1 MIVAKAQYRKVKQ
14 ILTIKIY
21 INDPD
26 ISIRYIYIKR
36 RGFFSN
42 NTMEAAYELPRKIL
56 GI

>member
-36 RGFFSN
+36 REFFSN
-42 NTMEAAYELPRKIL
+42 NTIEAAYELPRKIL